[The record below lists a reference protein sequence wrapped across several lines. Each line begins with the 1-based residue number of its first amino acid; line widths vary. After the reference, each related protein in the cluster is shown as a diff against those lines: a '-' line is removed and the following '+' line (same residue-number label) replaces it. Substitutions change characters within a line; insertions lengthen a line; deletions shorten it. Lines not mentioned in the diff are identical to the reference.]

1 MHEYNQL
8 NIIVGHY
15 GSGKT
20 NVAVNLALL
29 AKKEHPETRVKIAD
43 LDIVNPYFRTKDS
56 EEKLRRAGVSV
67 ISLPFANTNTV

>member
-15 GSGKT
+15 RSGKT

-29 AKKEHPETRVKIAD
+29 AKKEHPESRVKIAA
-43 LDIVNPYFRTKDS
+43 LD
-56 EEKLRRAGVSV
+56 
-67 ISLPFANTNTV
+67 